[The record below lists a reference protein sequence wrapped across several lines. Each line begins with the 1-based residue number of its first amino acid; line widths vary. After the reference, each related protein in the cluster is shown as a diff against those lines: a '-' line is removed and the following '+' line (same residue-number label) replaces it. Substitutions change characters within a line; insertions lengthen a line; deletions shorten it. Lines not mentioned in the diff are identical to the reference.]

1 MKQLLIT
8 TTVLLGLTASAH
20 SKEVRSFEKTFDA
33 RGFERLF
40 VDIPVGEVEI
50 EGANSN
56 EINVEVTVNCSG
68 WGTSHCEEYAEDV
81 DLVSSEWKDRIELEI
96 DGLKKWKSIGLSFD
110 IRMRAPAGMKLEVDV
125 GVGEVDI
132 SGFKNDVSA
141 DLGVGELS
149 VSMDESNVRL
159 VDLETGLGEAE
170 LRYSEGE
177 MEASGIFGNEVRWDE
192 GKGAAAVRLEVG
204 VGEIDLRLRQ

>member
-1 MKQLLIT
+1 MKQLLVAT
-8 TTVLLGLTASAH
+8 AVFFGLTASAH
-20 SKEVRSFEKTFDA
+20 SEEVRSFERTFDA
-33 RGFERLF
+33 SAFERLS

-50 EGANSN
+50 TGSSTS

-68 WGTSHCEEYAEDV
+68 WRTSRCEEYAEDV
-81 DLVSSEWKDRIELEI
+81 DLVSQEWKDRIELEI

-125 GVGEVDI
+125 GVGELDI

-149 VSMDESNVRL
+149 VAMDESNVRF
-159 VDLETGLGEAE
+159 VDLETGLGEAD

-177 MEASGIFGNEVRWDE
+177 MESSGIFGNEIRWDE
-192 GKGAAAVRLEVG
+192 GKGTAAVRLEVG
-204 VGEIDLRLRQ
+204 VGEIDLRLRP